1 MPSGGESHSP
11 VVGESIGGAIRGR
24 PRSLARNAGAVS
36 VIVAI
41 VVIAI
46 VIVRPRH
53 GISGSNASPAI
64 ARPPVAVASVA
75 RQDLPVVVQAL
86 GTVTPLST
94 VTVKSQISGYLADV
108 YFKEGK
114 AVKRGD
120 LLAQIDERPYRA
132 ALAQYQGQLTRD
144 EALLRNAQLDLAR
157 YQRLMAQDSTSHQ
170 TVDTALATVSQY
182 EGTVQSDRAQV
193 DLQKLNLNYCR
204 IVSPTNGRL
213 GLRQVDAGNYVQGS
227 DTGGLVVITQLQP
240 ISVIFILPQSQLGS
254 VLKRFNEGATLP
266 VIAYDSDNLELL
278 ATGALQTVDNQIDT
292 STGTVKLRATFG
304 NENSSLFP
312 NQFVNARLVVD
323 TLTNA
328 LTVPTAA
335 IQRGA
340 AGTYVYRVGADDV
353 VAARPVKTGL
363 EYNGRTAI
371 LSGLASAD
379 RVVTDGIGR
388 LNDGMKVTVSPAAS
402 ASP

>member
-1 MPSGGESHSP
+1 MPNGEEPHAP
-11 VVGESIGGAIRGR
+11 AGGESIGGAMRGR
-24 PRSLARNAGAVS
+24 PRRLTRNAAAFLA
-36 VIVAI
+36 IIAI
-41 VVIAI
+41 VVLWT
-46 VIVRPRH
+46 RH
-53 GISGSNASPAI
+53 GISGPKASPVI
-64 ARPPVAVASVA
+64 AGPSVAVASVA
-75 RQDLPVVVQAL
+75 RRDLPVVVQAL

-108 YFKEGK
+108 HFREGK
-114 AVKRGD
+114 VVKRGD
-120 LLAQIDERPYRA
+120 LLAQIDERPYRV

-144 EALLRNAQLDLAR
+144 QALLRNAQLDLAR

-193 DLQKLNLNYCR
+193 DVQKLNLAYCR
-204 IVSPTNGRL
+204 IVSPIDGRL
-213 GLRQVDAGNYVQGS
+213 GLRQVDAGNYVQAS
-227 DTGGLVVITQLQP
+227 DAGGLVVITQLQP
-240 ISVIFILPQSQLGS
+240 ISVIFILPQNELGS
-254 VLKRFNEGATLP
+254 VLKRFNEGAALP
-266 VIAYDSDNLELL
+266 VIAYDGDNLEIL

-292 STGTVKLRATFG
+292 STGTVKLRAAFG

-323 TLTNA
+323 TLKNA

-340 AGTYVYRVGADDV
+340 GGTYVYRVGAGDV
-353 VAARPVKTGL
+353 VAARLIKTGL
-363 EYNGRTAI
+363 EYGGRTVI
-371 LSGLASAD
+371 LSGLSEAD
-379 RVVTDGIGR
+379 RVVTDGINR
-388 LNDGMKVTVSPAAS
+388 LNDGMRVTVSPADS